1 MTLSEASQAWNGF
14 ASVFFQASHNFVS
27 EAESFLSI
35 CALVIAGFGFGD
47 GDACGS
53 GCAKQKEANAMTSM
67 AARGRCFFIL
77 WFSPRFCEFCERECS
92 TFYYF
97 AEAVVHLLC

>member
-14 ASVFFQASHNFVS
+14 ASLFFQASHNFVS

-35 CALVIAGFGFGD
+35 CALVIAGFGD

-53 GCAKQKEANAMTSM
+53 GCAKQKEANAMTSI

-77 WFSPRFCEFCERECS
+77 DFSSNSLNRSSAR
-92 TFYYF
+92 TFYYSQHCS
-97 AEAVVHLLC
+97 VN

>member
-1 MTLSEASQAWNGF
+1 MAVFPAIPLSTTMTLSETSQAWNGF
-14 ASVFFQASHNFVS
+14 ASLFFQASHSFVS

-53 GCAKQKEANAMTSM
+53 GCAKQKEADRKSTRLNSSHVRISYAV
-67 AARGRCFFIL
+67 
-77 WFSPRFCEFCERECS
+77 FCLKKKYH
-92 TFYYF
+92 T
-97 AEAVVHLLC
+97 